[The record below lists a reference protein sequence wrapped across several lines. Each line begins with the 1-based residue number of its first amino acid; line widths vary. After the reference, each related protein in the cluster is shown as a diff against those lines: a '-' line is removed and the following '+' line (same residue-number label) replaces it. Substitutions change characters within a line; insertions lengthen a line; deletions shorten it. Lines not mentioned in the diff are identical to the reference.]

1 MTAVTDYSAWIGRT
15 EEHSDTVTAGPIER
29 LSATLDRDDGVLAEG
44 DVVPPLGHW
53 LFFLPD
59 ARQSEIGPDGH
70 PKRGGFLPP
79 VHELP
84 RRMWAGSRLSF
95 PGSIRVGD
103 RVERK
108 STIASVK
115 QKDGSA
121 GPL

>member
-1 MTAVTDYSAWIGRT
+1 MRDSDCPTNDGCGGMAGMSDYSAWIGRS
-15 EEHSDTVTAGPIER
+15 EERRDMVTAGPLNR
-29 LSATLDRDDGVLAEG
+29 LSATLDRDDPPFVDG
-44 DVVPPLGHW
+44 DTVPQLGHW

-95 PGSIRVGD
+95 PGVIHVGD
-103 RVERK
+103 R
-108 STIASVK
+108 
-115 QKDGSA
+115 
-121 GPL
+121 